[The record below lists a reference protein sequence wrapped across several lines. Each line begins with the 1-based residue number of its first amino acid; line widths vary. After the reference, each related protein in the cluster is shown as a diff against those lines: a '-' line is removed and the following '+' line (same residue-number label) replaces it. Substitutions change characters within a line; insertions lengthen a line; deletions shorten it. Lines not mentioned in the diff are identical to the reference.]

1 MFIVVEVLPQPQL
14 AEVATADLLADPEVR
29 SNHQHVGRRTDR
41 VPGGVHAGAAAPG
54 GAATTASAA
63 AASAGRCRCSG
74 TGNSTISIH
83 VDGGCDDRSRLTAV
97 PKPLVDT
104 G

>member
-1 MFIVVEVLPQPQL
+1 MFIVVEVLPQPQF

-41 VPGGVHAGAAAPG
+41 VPGGVHAGAAASG

-63 AASAGRCRCSG
+63 TGRCRCSG
-74 TGNSTISIH
+74 TGNSTFSIH
-83 VDGGCDDRSRLTAV
+83 VGGGGRSR
-97 PKPLVDT
+97 
-104 G
+104 